1 MTMLLSAIGFLFI
14 YQGKMRYINL
24 YIHTYIATLYMYIY
38 VHKTRKQVDVL
49 PYKIPVRRGNTG
61 TFEKF

>member
-1 MTMLLSAIGFLFI
+1 MLLSAIGFLFI

-24 YIHTYIATLYMYIY
+24 YIHTYIRSYTVHVHI
-38 VHKTRKQVDVL
+38 HKTRKQVDVL

-61 TFEKF
+61 AFEKF